1 MSDPTHPT
9 FSLTSETGEIIK
21 TPITTLIFDMDVVI
35 VDSEHLHCQ
44 AWIQA
49 YQELGIPITEDY
61 YFSTISGKHGL
72 DSTRIVFEQHQKEY
86 HPAFAASL
94 VLRKDQLASELMKH
108 YIPPIPGVVE
118 TIKRFAKSYKL
129 GLGST
134 SSMVVVNTILTKFA
148 IDDKFSVIISGE
160 GVKQGKPHPEVYEK
174 IAKLLEEDPHHCIVI
189 EDSKSGIMAAKSAGM
204 KCIAIL
210 NSRNKKEDL
219 VNADVVISSFAEL
232 SDELIASL

>member
-1 MSDPTHPT
+1 MSDMNN
-9 FSLTSETGEIIK
+9 LTSETGESKKPLIK
-21 TPITTLIFDMDVVI
+21 TIIFDMDGVI
-35 VDSEHLHCQ
+35 VDSEHLHCK

-49 YQELGIPITEDY
+49 YQELGIPINEDY
-61 YFSTISGKHGL
+61 YFSKISGKHGL
-72 DSTRIVFEQHQKEY
+72 DSTRIVFEQHGREH

-94 VLRKDQLASELMKH
+94 VLRKDQLASELMKQSIQPVH
-108 YIPPIPGVVE
+108 SVIE

-134 SSMVVVNTILTKFA
+134 SSMVVVNTILNKFA
-148 IDDKFSVIISGE
+148 MDDKFNVIISGE
-160 GVKQGKPHPEVYEK
+160 GVRQGKPHPEIYEK
-174 IAKLLEEDPHHCIVI
+174 IAKLLEEDPCQCLVI

-219 VNADVVISSFAEL
+219 VNADAVIASFGEL
-232 SDELIASL
+232 TDELIASL

>member
-1 MSDPTHPT
+1 MSDSIHPV
-9 FSLTSETGEIIK
+9 FSLTSETGATTK
-21 TPITTLIFDMDVVI
+21 TLITTLIFDMDGVI
-35 VDSEHLHCQ
+35 VDSEHLHCR

-49 YQELGIPITEDY
+49 YQELGIPITENY

-86 HPAFAASL
+86 NPAFAASL
-94 VLRKDQLASELMKH
+94 VLRKDQLASELMKQL
-108 YIPPIPGVVE
+108 IQPVSSVVE
-118 TIKRFAKSYKL
+118 TIKHLAKSYKL

-160 GVKQGKPHPEVYEK
+160 GVKQGKPHPEIYEK
-174 IAKLLEEDPHHCIVI
+174 IAKLLEEDPRQCLVI

-219 VNADVVISSFAEL
+219 VNADAVISSFAEL
-232 SDELIASL
+232 TDTFIAVL